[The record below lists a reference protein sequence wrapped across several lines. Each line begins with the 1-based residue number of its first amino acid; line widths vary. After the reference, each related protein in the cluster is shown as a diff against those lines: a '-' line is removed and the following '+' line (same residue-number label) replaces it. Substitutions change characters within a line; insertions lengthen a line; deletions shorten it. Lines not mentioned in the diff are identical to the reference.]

1 MTDIIIIAIV
11 AVLILIG
18 IRSGKKHFKGEGG
31 CCGGSAP
38 VKREHKKLD
47 NVIATKTV
55 KIDGMTCDHCRNW
68 VEKSI
73 NEIEGAAAEVN
84 LSKKEAVVSLAVE
97 VSDDTIR
104 EAVEKAGYKV
114 VDIYGN

>member
-11 AVLILIG
+11 AVLIIIG

-31 CCGGSAP
+31 CCGGNAP
-38 VKREHKKLD
+38 VKRAHKKLD

-68 VEKSI
+68 VERSI
-73 NEIEGAAAEVN
+73 NEIEGAAAKVN
-84 LSKKEAVVSLAVE
+84 LSKKEAVVSMAVE
-97 VSDDTIR
+97 VSDDTIC

-114 VDIYGN
+114 LEIR

>member
-1 MTDIIIIAIV
+1 MTDFIIV
-11 AVLILIG
+11 AIIVVLIVIG
-18 IRSGKKHFKGEGG
+18 IGSGRKHFKGEGG

-55 KIDGMTCDHCRNW
+55 KIEGMTCDHCRNW
-68 VEKSI
+68 VERSI
-73 NEIEGAAAEVN
+73 NEIEGAAAKVN

-114 VDIYGN
+114 LEIK